1 MATPGTIPM
10 QGIAKRGR
18 VKENQSHRSSEIIQ
32 AATAGN
38 EKILLL
44 TDWTCLHSIRENV
57 PLQDKGGHLD
67 PPMSFYLK
75 SSTDYCGVV
84 KGVRNW
90 RRFGK
95 LQQQNAIQTYKTV
108 AFHRKLEFLQNLVT
122 LVQTQNE
129 HREKIVK
136 NYQTAQISITPQN
149 ASNTSSSGTSAPAI
163 IEASPLDLAQ
173 SENVTREQVAA
184 LGDKVITDDED
195 SADISDDEGF
205 IELDTNERTGLGAA
219 LGDEVITEDEDSADI
234 SDDEGFIELDTNER
248 TGSGRSGN
256 FLSDDAREEN
266 SIRELSSF
274 FFNTT
279 NVTAIDEN
287 ELHLIPANSEN
298 RQSSNSKANTTRKNE
313 QFWGGT
319 FLKQSVR
326 DDVADA
332 MEKERKKRPKEP
344 HPGRTEVF
352 NKYKQVLKVMSELI
366 QLAPKEENGDVKELF
381 DTVLIHTQEV
391 EWTRTAGGKSK
402 ETISTEEKDVRVV
415 IMAKSEQCFKRVMN
429 QLKSNNKSGKERIKL
444 IPTGAE
450 KNEIKWSDV
459 LQEHFSSI
467 ETIRKRAW

>member
-1 MATPGTIPM
+1 MATPGTIRM

-18 VKENQSHRSSEIIQ
+18 VKENQSLCSSKIIQ

-38 EKILLL
+38 EKIFLL

-57 PLQDKGGHLD
+57 PLQEKGGQLD

-84 KGVRNW
+84 KRVRNW
-90 RRFGK
+90 RRLGK

-108 AFHRKLEFLQNLVT
+108 AYHRKLEFLQNLVT

-129 HREKIVK
+129 HRERIVK

-149 ASNTSSSGTSAPAI
+149 ASNTSSSSTSAPAI
-163 IEASPLDLAQ
+163 IEASLLDLAQ
-173 SENVTREQVAA
+173 SEIVTREQVAA
-184 LGDKVITDDED
+184 LGHKVITDDED
-195 SADISDDEGF
+195 SADSSDDEGF
-205 IELDTNERTGLGAA
+205 IELDTNERTGLG
-219 LGDEVITEDEDSADI
+219 
-234 SDDEGFIELDTNER
+234 
-248 TGSGRSGN
+248 RSGN
-256 FLSDDAREEN
+256 FLSEDAREEN

-279 NVTAIDEN
+279 NVTVVGEN

-298 RQSSNSKANTTRKNE
+298 RQSSNSEANTTRKNE

-332 MEKERKKRPKEP
+332 MEKERKKRPKDP

-352 NKYKQVLKVMSELI
+352 KKYKQVLKVMSELI

-391 EWTRTAGGKSK
+391 EWTRTTGGKSK